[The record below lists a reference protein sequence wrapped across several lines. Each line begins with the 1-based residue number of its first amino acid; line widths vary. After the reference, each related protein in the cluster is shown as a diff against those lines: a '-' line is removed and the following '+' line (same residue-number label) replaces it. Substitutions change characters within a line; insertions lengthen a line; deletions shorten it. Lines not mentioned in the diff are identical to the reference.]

1 MLFHTP
7 AKALAVVG
15 MLSFATTAHA
25 AVECPR
31 SVQGHRL
38 TAFSLFE
45 GDPARQVELAPGS
58 VAGPNGSYVNTWPL
72 RSSVGLVAV
81 CRFENAPEQ
90 RIQLPAGLSSC
101 RAEGGPRRL
110 QASCQ

>member
-7 AKALAVVG
+7 AKALALVG

-58 VAGPNGSYVNTWPL
+58 VPGPNGSYVNTWPL

-81 CRFENAPEQ
+81 CRFDGAAEQ
-90 RIQLPAGLSSC
+90 RITLPSSFTSC
-101 RAEGGPRRL
+101 RAEGGPRQL
-110 QASCQ
+110 QASCR

>member
-1 MLFHTP
+1 MSSHMP
-7 AKALAVVG
+7 AKVLAVLG
-15 MLSFATTAHA
+15 LLTIATAAHA
-25 AVECPR
+25 AVECPP

-45 GDPARQVELAPGS
+45 GDPAKQVELAPGS
-58 VAGPNGSYVNTWPL
+58 VAGPSGSYVNTWPL

-81 CRFENAPEQ
+81 CRFEGAPEQ

-101 RAEGGPRRL
+101 RANGSNRRL

>member
-1 MLFHTP
+1 MSSRTP
-7 AKALAVVG
+7 TRALAG
-15 MLSFATTAHA
+15 MLLLASATAAHA

-31 SVQGHRL
+31 SSQGHRL
-38 TAFSLFE
+38 TTFSLFE
-45 GDPARQVELAPGS
+45 GDPAKQVELAPGS
-58 VAGPNGSYVNTWPL
+58 APGPNGSYVNTWPL

-81 CRFENAPEQ
+81 CRFEGVPEQ

>member
-45 GDPARQVELAPGS
+45 GDPARRVELAPGS

-72 RSSVGLVAV
+72 RSSVGLIAV
-81 CRFENAPEQ
+81 CRYDGAPEQ
-90 RIQLPAGLSSC
+90 QIGLPPSLSSC
-101 RAEGGPRRL
+101 RAEGSPRQM
-110 QASCQ
+110 QAGCR

>member
-1 MLFHTP
+1 MLSHIP
-7 AKALAVVG
+7 AKVSVLVG
-15 MLSFATTAHA
+15 LLSFATAAHA

-45 GDPARQVELAPGS
+45 GDPAKQVELAPGS

-81 CRFENAPEQ
+81 CRFEGVPEQ
-90 RIQLPAGLSSC
+90 RMNLPSGLSSC
-101 RAEGGPRRL
+101 RAAGGSRQL
-110 QASCQ
+110 QAACQ